1 MRCREAGQSRM
12 LPFLGAAALFAALTI
27 TAHSLVL
34 GLAVIIAGPVPAAQT
49 ALSLSRKAVASGAQ
63 EAASAAEAAPESA
76 VSAPSQPEAAA
87 PAGGIEGYLVELLGE
102 DARPENAGAVLEKTT
117 RRAAAGSMSPAAR
130 AASKITPARAWRTS
144 RRK

>member
-1 MRCREAGQSRM
+1 M
-12 LPFLGAAALFAALTI
+12 
-27 TAHSLVL
+27 L
-34 GLAVIIAGPVPAAQT
+34 GLAVIIAGPVPAVQT

-102 DARPENAGAVLEKTT
+102 DARPENAGAVLEKNYPQGSGGKYVPCG
-117 RRAAAGSMSPAAR
+117 AGSI
-130 AASKITPARAWRTS
+130 KITPARAWRTS